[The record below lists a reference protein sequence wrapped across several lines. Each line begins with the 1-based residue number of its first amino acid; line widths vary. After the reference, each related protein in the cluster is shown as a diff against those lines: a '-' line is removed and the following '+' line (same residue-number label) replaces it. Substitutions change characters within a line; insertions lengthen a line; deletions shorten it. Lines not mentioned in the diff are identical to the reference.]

1 MEDNSTPSN
10 SFSTRSA
17 RLLDRQDKV
26 VERLRSANPGVKK
39 VIAELL
45 EVSHDR
51 LLFEIP
57 AIADPTKK
65 LQQEGAV
72 LEYRRLLKKLLE

>member
-1 MEDNSTPSN
+1 M
-10 SFSTRSA
+10 
-17 RLLDRQDKV
+17 
-26 VERLRSANPGVKK
+26 ERLRSANPGVKK
-39 VIAELL
+39 VVAELL

-51 LLFEIP
+51 LLFELP
-57 AIADPTKK
+57 ALVDPARK